1 MRTAALGPPFRFPQ
15 GVRFASRARSFTI
28 EHLADLA
35 NLTPSVQL
43 PQENQSVVY
52 EVDLEADADI
62 AGPFDTWLRDHIAD
76 MLQFEG
82 FRSAEILD
90 DPSAPDGRIRR
101 IVQYRLRD
109 RAALEDYLTR
119 HAPEMRAR
127 GVAHFG
133 DRFSAER
140 RVLPH
145 REEFVR
151 GKVST
156 ENCLNCGE
164 VLTGQHCSHCGQPAR
179 VRVLSL
185 WGLTK
190 DVVGDVLDVD
200 SRVWRTLWPLA
211 FRPGLLTQE
220 FLRGR
225 RASYT
230 PPFRMYLV
238 LSLVFFVLASF
249 NDPGSD
255 VAVQLDEGGTNLQL
269 RAGGD
274 APGGTSAASDSAPT
288 GKLTAPPAPA
298 PPGPKVELDD
308 DTRKLV
314 DQIVKRVPADAQK
327 ELRTELEATLATATP
342 EERAAT
348 ARIMA
353 DPGSEEHFK
362 IEGAPFLKQYEPRLR
377 GACRKMVADQ
387 QTFGRA
393 LWDNIP
399 KMMFIF
405 LPLIAGVLSLLYIR
419 SGRYYVEHLL
429 FVVHF
434 HAFFFLA
441 GIVVLLL
448 ERLAEVTSGLAA
460 KGLFAV
466 QGAVGA
472 ALTFYV
478 PWYLL
483 KAMRRVYA
491 QSWWKTLPK
500 YALLGI
506 AYLFALVFTGI
517 GLLAYTALT
526 L

>member
-1 MRTAALGPPFRFPQ
+1 M
-15 GVRFASRARSFTI
+15 
-28 EHLADLA
+28 
-35 NLTPSVQL
+35 QL
-43 PQENQSVVY
+43 PPDNQSVLY
-52 EVDLEADADI
+52 EVSLEADAEI

-76 MLQFEG
+76 MLQFDG

-90 DPSAPDGRIRR
+90 DPAAPPGRIRR
-101 IVQYRLRD
+101 VVQYRLRD
-109 RAALEDYLTR
+109 ALALDDYLTH
-119 HAPEMRAR
+119 HAPRMRAQ
-127 GVAHFG
+127 GVARFG
-133 DRFSAER
+133 ERFTAER
-140 RVLPH
+140 RALPH

-151 GKVST
+151 GAVST

-164 VLTGQHCSHCGQPAR
+164 VLTGQHCSHCGQHSR

-185 WGLTK
+185 WGLIR
-190 DVVGDVLDVD
+190 DVIGDLLDAD

-238 LSLVFFVLASF
+238 LSLVFFVVASF
-249 NDPGSD
+249 SDPGSD
-255 VAVQLDEGGTNLQL
+255 VALQLDEGGTNIQI
-269 RAGGD
+269 RDGQQAAESPEPVPPAAPSAPA
-274 APGGTSAASDSAPT
+274 APGARPTLDAETQRLLDAVIERLPENERAKARRDLEADLAQAS
-288 GKLTAPPAPA
+288 
-298 PPGPKVELDD
+298 
-308 DTRKLV
+308 
-314 DQIVKRVPADAQK
+314 PAD
-327 ELRTELEATLATATP
+327 LA
-342 EERAAT
+342 AAN
-348 ARIMA
+348 RFMA
-353 DPGSEEHFK
+353 DPCSEENFR
-362 IEGAPFLKQYEPRLR
+362 IDAGPVLEQYEPRLR
-377 GACRKMVADQ
+377 EACRKIMADQ
-387 QTFGRA
+387 QSFGRA
-393 LWDNIP
+393 LFGNIP

-405 LPLIAGVLSLLYIR
+405 LPLIAAVMSVLYVR

-448 ERLAEVTSGLAA
+448 ERLSESFAAPLANGLAA
-460 KGLFAV
+460 V
-466 QGAVGA
+466 QQAVGA
-472 ALTFYV
+472 ALVFYV

-491 QSWWKTLPK
+491 QGWWKTVPK
-500 YALLGI
+500 FALLGL
-506 AYLFALVFTGI
+506 AYFVSLVFTGL

>member
-1 MRTAALGPPFRFPQ
+1 M
-15 GVRFASRARSFTI
+15 
-28 EHLADLA
+28 
-35 NLTPSVQL
+35 QL
-43 PQENQSVVY
+43 PQENPGVIY
-52 EVDLEADADI
+52 EVNPEADADI

-90 DPSAPDGRIRR
+90 DPSAPAGRIRR
-101 IVQYRLRD
+101 IVQYRLRNQ
-109 RAALEDYLTR
+109 AALDDYLAN
-119 HAPEMRAR
+119 HAPRMRAQ
-127 GVAHFG
+127 GVARFG

-190 DVVGDVLDVD
+190 DVIGDVFNAD
-200 SRVWRTLWPLA
+200 SRIWRTLWPLA

-238 LSLVFFVLASF
+238 LSLAFFVLASF

-255 VAVQLDEGGTNLQL
+255 VALQLDDGGTNIQL
-269 RAGGD
+269 RTGGD
-274 APGGTSAASDSAPT
+274 SAAPDASAPAPAAT
-288 GKLTAPPAPA
+288 PATPAPPAP
-298 PPGPKVELDD
+298 LDAE
-308 DTRKLV
+308 TRKLL
-314 DQIVKRVPADAQK
+314 DQLVKRLPADARQ
-327 ELRTELEATLATATP
+327 ELRADLETTLAAATP

-348 ARIMA
+348 ARLIA
-353 DPGSEEHFK
+353 DPCGEENFK
-362 IEGAPFLKQYEPRLR
+362 VESAPFLKKYEPRLR
-377 GACRKMVADQ
+377 DACRKIVADQ
-387 QTFGRA
+387 QSFGRA
-393 LWDNIP
+393 LWNNIP

-405 LPLIAGVLSLLYIR
+405 LPLIAAVLSLLYIR

-434 HAFFFLA
+434 HAFFFLT
-441 GIVVLLL
+441 GIAVLLL
-448 ERLAEVTSGLAA
+448 ERLAELSTGVVASGLA
-460 KGLFAV
+460 GLQALA
-466 QGAVGA
+466 GAV
-472 ALTFYV
+472 LVFYV
-478 PWYLL
+478 PLYLL

-491 QSWWKTLPK
+491 QGWWKTVPK

-506 AYLFALVFTGI
+506 AYLFCIVFTGV

>member
-1 MRTAALGPPFRFPQ
+1 MRATDPRGPWHRDIDQ
-15 GVRFASRARSFTI
+15 
-28 EHLADLA
+28 LADLA

-43 PQENQSVVY
+43 PQENPGVVY
-52 EVDLEADADI
+52 EVNLEADADI

-76 MLQFEG
+76 MLQFQG

-90 DPSAPDGRIRR
+90 DASAPSGRIRR
-101 IVQYRLRD
+101 VVHYRLRD
-109 RAALEDYLTR
+109 QAALDDYLAH
-119 HAPEMRAR
+119 HAPGMRAQGIAR
-127 GVAHFG
+127 FG

-164 VLTGQHCSHCGQPAR
+164 VLTGQHCSHCGQPAK

-185 WGLTK
+185 WGLTR
-190 DVVGDVLDVD
+190 DVIGDLLDAD

-249 NDPGSD
+249 DDPGSD
-255 VAVQLDEGGTNLQL
+255 VAVQLDEGGANIQL
-269 RAGGD
+269 RDGGAGP
-274 APGGTSAASDSAPT
+274 A
-288 GKLTAPPAPA
+288 TAPQARFDA
-298 PPGPKVELDD
+298 ETG
-308 DTRKLV
+308 RLV
-314 DQIVKRVPADAQK
+314 DQVVKRVPADAQQ
-327 ELRTELEATLATATP
+327 ELRTELEATLAAATP

-348 ARIMA
+348 ARIIE
-353 DPGSEEHFK
+353 DPCSEEILK

-377 GACRKMVADQ
+377 DACRKIVADQ

-399 KMMFIF
+399 KMMFLF
-405 LPLIAGVLSLLYIR
+405 LPLIAAVMSLLYLR

-448 ERLAEVTSGLAA
+448 ERLAELAA
-460 KGLFAV
+460 KGAV
-466 QGAVGA
+466 ANGLNAAQALLGA
-472 ALTFYV
+472 ALTLYV

-483 KAMRRVYA
+483 RAMRRVYA
-491 QSWWKTLPK
+491 QGWRKTLPK

-506 AYLFALVFTGI
+506 AYFFALVFTGI

>member
-1 MRTAALGPPFRFPQ
+1 M
-15 GVRFASRARSFTI
+15 
-28 EHLADLA
+28 
-35 NLTPSVQL
+35 QL
-43 PQENQSVVY
+43 PQENPGVIY
-52 EVDLEADADI
+52 EVNLEADADI

-90 DPSAPDGRIRR
+90 DPSAPAGRIRR

-109 RAALEDYLTR
+109 QAALDDYLAN
-119 HAPEMRAR
+119 HAPHMRAQGIAR
-127 GVAHFG
+127 FS

-164 VLTGQHCSHCGQPAR
+164 ALTGQHCSHCGQPAT

-185 WGLTK
+185 WGLTR
-190 DVVGDVLDVD
+190 DVIGDLLDAD

-249 NDPGSD
+249 DDPGSE
-255 VAVQLDEGGTNLQL
+255 VAVQLDDGGTNIQL
-269 RAGGD
+269 RQGGSPPEG
-274 APGGTSAASDSAPT
+274 APEPDGAVPPDPAAT
-288 GKLTAPPAPA
+288 PPAPA
-298 PPGPKVELDD
+298 ATPAAPAPQPALDAE
-308 DTRKLV
+308 TRRLI
-314 DQIVKRVPADAQK
+314 DQLVKRVPADARQ
-327 ELRTELEATLATATP
+327 ELRAELETSLAAATP

-348 ARIMA
+348 ARLVA
-353 DPGSEEHFK
+353 DPCGEENFK
-362 IEGAPFLKQYEPRLR
+362 VEGAPFVERYEPRLR
-377 GACRKMVADQ
+377 DACRKIVADQ
-387 QTFGRA
+387 QSFGRA
-393 LWDNIP
+393 LWNNIP
-399 KMMFIF
+399 KMMFLF
-405 LPLIAGVLSLLYIR
+405 LPLIAAALSLLYIR

-434 HAFFFLA
+434 HAFFFLT

-448 ERLAEVTSGLAA
+448 ERLAELSTGVVANGLAA
-460 KGLFAV
+460 AQAV
-466 QGAVGA
+466 VGSV
-472 ALTFYV
+472 LVFYV
-478 PWYLL
+478 PVYLL

-491 QSWWKTLPK
+491 QSWWKTVPK

-506 AYLFALVFTGI
+506 AYLFCMVFTGI

>member
-1 MRTAALGPPFRFPQ
+1 M
-15 GVRFASRARSFTI
+15 
-28 EHLADLA
+28 
-35 NLTPSVQL
+35 QL
-43 PQENQSVVY
+43 PQENPGVLY
-52 EVDLEADADI
+52 EVNLEADADI

-90 DPSAPDGRIRR
+90 DPSAPAGRIRR

-109 RAALEDYLTR
+109 QAALDDYLAN
-119 HAPEMRAR
+119 HAPHMRAQGIAR
-127 GVAHFG
+127 FG

-164 VLTGQHCSHCGQPAR
+164 VLTGQHCSHCGQPAT

-185 WGLTK
+185 WGLTR
-190 DVVGDVLDVD
+190 DVIGDLLDAD

-249 NDPGSD
+249 DDPGSE
-255 VAVQLDEGGTNLQL
+255 VAVQLDDGGTNIQL
-269 RAGGD
+269 RQGGSPPEG
-274 APGGTSAASDSAPT
+274 APEPDGAVPPDPAAT
-288 GKLTAPPAPA
+288 PPAPA
-298 PPGPKVELDD
+298 ATPAAPAPQPALDAE
-308 DTRKLV
+308 TRRLI
-314 DQIVKRVPADAQK
+314 DQLVKRVPADARQ
-327 ELRTELEATLATATP
+327 ELRAELETSLAAATP

-348 ARIMA
+348 ARLVA
-353 DPGSEEHFK
+353 DPCGEENFK
-362 IEGAPFLKQYEPRLR
+362 VEGAPFVERYEPRLR
-377 GACRKMVADQ
+377 DACRKIVADQ
-387 QTFGRA
+387 QSFGRA
-393 LWDNIP
+393 LWNNIP
-399 KMMFIF
+399 KMMFLF
-405 LPLIAGVLSLLYIR
+405 LPLIAAALSLLYIR

-434 HAFFFLA
+434 HAFFFLT

-448 ERLAEVTSGLAA
+448 ERLAELSTGVVANGLAA
-460 KGLFAV
+460 AQAV
-466 QGAVGA
+466 VGSV
-472 ALTFYV
+472 LVFYV
-478 PWYLL
+478 PVYLL

-491 QSWWKTLPK
+491 QSWWKTVPK

-506 AYLFALVFTGI
+506 AYLFCMVFTGI

>member
-1 MRTAALGPPFRFPQ
+1 VQPPPE
-15 GVRFASRARSFTI
+15 SK
-28 EHLADLA
+28 
-35 NLTPSVQL
+35 SVL
-43 PQENQSVVY
+43 Y
-52 EVDLEADADI
+52 EVSLEADAEI

-76 MLQFEG
+76 MLQFDG

-90 DPSAPDGRIRR
+90 DPAAPPGRIRR
-101 IVQYRLRD
+101 VVQYRLRD
-109 RAALEDYLTR
+109 ALALDDYLAN
-119 HAPEMRAR
+119 HAPRMRAQ
-127 GVAHFG
+127 GVARFG
-133 DRFSAER
+133 ERFTAER

-151 GKVST
+151 GAVST

-164 VLTGQHCSHCGQPAR
+164 VLTGQHCSHCGQHSR

-185 WGLTK
+185 WGLTR
-190 DVVGDVLDVD
+190 DVIGDLLDAD

-238 LSLVFFVLASF
+238 LSLVFFVVASF
-249 NDPGSD
+249 SDPGSE
-255 VAVQLDEGGTNLQL
+255 VALQLDEGGTNIQI
-269 RAGGD
+269 RDGRQAAEPPEPVPPAATSAPA
-274 APGGTSAASDSAPT
+274 APGAQPT
-288 GKLTAPPAPA
+288 
-298 PPGPKVELDD
+298 LDAEA
-308 DTRKLV
+308 RRL
-314 DQIVKRVPADAQK
+314 IDALIERMPEQ
-327 ELRTELEATLATATP
+327 ERAQARRELEAKLATASP
-342 EERAAT
+342 ADLAA
-348 ARIMA
+348 ANRFIA
-353 DPGSEEHFK
+353 DPCSEENFM
-362 IEGAPFLKQYEPRLR
+362 IDAGPVLEQYEPRLR
-377 GACRKMVADQ
+377 EACRKIMADQ
-387 QTFGRA
+387 QSFGRA
-393 LWDNIP
+393 LFENIP

-405 LPLIAGVLSLLYIR
+405 LPLIAAVLSVLYVR

-448 ERLAEVTSGLAA
+448 ERLAESVAGPL
-460 KGLFAV
+460 
-466 QGAVGA
+466 AVGINA
-472 ALTFYV
+472 AQAVLGTVLVFYV

-491 QSWWKTLPK
+491 QGWWKTVPK
-500 YALLGI
+500 FALLGL
-506 AYLFALVFTGI
+506 AYFFSLVFTGL

>member
-1 MRTAALGPPFRFPQ
+1 
-15 GVRFASRARSFTI
+15 
-28 EHLADLA
+28 
-35 NLTPSVQL
+35 VQL
-43 PQENQSVVY
+43 PQENPGVIY
-52 EVDLEADADI
+52 EVNLEADADI

-90 DPSAPDGRIRR
+90 DPATPAGRIRR

-109 RAALEDYLTR
+109 QAALDDYLAN
-119 HAPEMRAR
+119 HAPHMRAQGIAR
-127 GVAHFG
+127 FG
-133 DRFSAER
+133 DRFSAGR

-164 VLTGQHCSHCGQPAR
+164 VLTGQHCSHCGQPAT

-190 DVVGDVLDVD
+190 DVIGDLLDAD

-249 NDPGSD
+249 DDPGSE
-255 VAVQLDEGGTNLQL
+255 VAVQLDDGGTNIQL
-269 RAGGD
+269 R
-274 APGGTSAASDSAPT
+274 PGGSPPEGASEPEGAVPPDPAT
-288 GKLTAPPAPA
+288 TPPAPA
-298 PPGPKVELDD
+298 ATPAAPAPQPALDAE
-308 DTRKLV
+308 TRRLI
-314 DQIVKRVPADAQK
+314 DQLVKRVPAEARQ
-327 ELRTELEATLATATP
+327 ELRAELETSLATATP

-348 ARIMA
+348 ARLVA
-353 DPGSEEHFK
+353 DPCGEENFK
-362 IEGAPFLKQYEPRLR
+362 VEGAPFLERYEPRLR
-377 GACRKMVADQ
+377 DACRKIVADQ
-387 QTFGRA
+387 QSFGRA
-393 LWDNIP
+393 LWNNIP

-405 LPLIAGVLSLLYIR
+405 LPLIAAALSLLYIR

-434 HAFFFLA
+434 HAFFFLT
-441 GIVVLLL
+441 GILVLLL
-448 ERLAEVTSGLAA
+448 ERLAELSTGVVANGLVAA
-460 KGLFAV
+460 QAV
-466 QGAVGA
+466 VGSV
-472 ALTFYV
+472 LVFYV
-478 PWYLL
+478 PVYLL

-491 QSWWKTLPK
+491 QSWWKTVPK

-506 AYLFALVFTGI
+506 AYLFCMVFTGI

>member
-1 MRTAALGPPFRFPQ
+1 
-15 GVRFASRARSFTI
+15 VS
-28 EHLADLA
+28 
-35 NLTPSVQL
+35 
-43 PQENQSVVY
+43 
-52 EVDLEADADI
+52 LEADAEI
-62 AGPFDTWLRDHIAD
+62 AGPFDTWLRDHVAD
-76 MLQFEG
+76 MLQFDG

-90 DPSAPDGRIRR
+90 DTAAPPGRIRR
-101 IVQYRLRD
+101 VVQYRLRD
-109 RAALEDYLTR
+109 TLALEDYLAN
-119 HAPEMRAR
+119 HAPRMREQ

-133 DRFSAER
+133 ERFRVER

-151 GKVST
+151 GAVST

-164 VLTGQHCSHCGQPAR
+164 VLTGQHCSHCGQHSR

-185 WGLTK
+185 WGLTR
-190 DVVGDVLDVD
+190 DVIGDLLDAD

-238 LSLVFFVLASF
+238 LSLVFFVVASF
-249 NDPGSD
+249 S
-255 VAVQLDEGGTNLQL
+255 
-269 RAGGD
+269 
-274 APGGTSAASDSAPT
+274 
-288 GKLTAPPAPA
+288 
-298 PPGPKVELDD
+298 
-308 DTRKLV
+308 
-314 DQIVKRVPADAQK
+314 
-327 ELRTELEATLATATP
+327 
-342 EERAAT
+342 
-348 ARIMA
+348 
-353 DPGSEEHFK
+353 DPGSEVALQLDEDGTNIQIRDGRQAAEPTEPVPPAAPAVPAVPGAQPTLDAETRRLLDAV
-362 IEGAPFLKQYEPRLR
+362 IERLPESERANARRELEADLAKASPADLAAANRFIADPCSEESLRFDVGPLLEQYEPRLR
-377 GACRKMVADQ
+377 EACRKIMADQ
-387 QTFGRA
+387 QSFGRA
-393 LWDNIP
+393 LFENIP

-405 LPLIAGVLSLLYIR
+405 LPLIAAVMSVLYVR

-448 ERLAEVTSGLAA
+448 ERLAESVAGPLASGLNGAQ
-460 KGLFAV
+460 AV
-466 QGAVGA
+466 LGT
-472 ALTFYV
+472 ALVFYV

-483 KAMRRVYA
+483 RAMRRVYE

-500 YALLGI
+500 FALLGL
-506 AYLFALVFTGI
+506 AYFFSLVFTGL

>member
-1 MRTAALGPPFRFPQ
+1 VQPPPE
-15 GVRFASRARSFTI
+15 SK
-28 EHLADLA
+28 
-35 NLTPSVQL
+35 SVL
-43 PQENQSVVY
+43 Y
-52 EVDLEADADI
+52 EVSLEADAEI

-76 MLQFEG
+76 MLQFDG

-90 DPSAPDGRIRR
+90 DPAAPPGRVRR
-101 IVQYRLRD
+101 VVQYRLRD
-109 RAALEDYLTR
+109 ALALDDYLTN
-119 HAPEMRAR
+119 HAPRMRAQ
-127 GVAHFG
+127 GVARFG
-133 DRFSAER
+133 GRFTAER

-151 GKVST
+151 GAVST

-164 VLTGQHCSHCGQPAR
+164 VLTGQHCSHCGQHSR

-185 WGLTK
+185 WGLTR
-190 DVVGDVLDVD
+190 DVIGDLLDAD

-238 LSLVFFVLASF
+238 LSLVFFVVASLS
-249 NDPGSD
+249 DPGSD
-255 VAVQLDEGGTNLQL
+255 VALQLDEGGTNIQI
-269 RAGGD
+269 RDGRQAAESPEPVPPAAPAAPA
-274 APGGTSAASDSAPT
+274 APGARPT
-288 GKLTAPPAPA
+288 LDAETRRLLDAILERMPEGERAKARREREADLA
-298 PPGPKVELDD
+298 KVS
-308 DTRKLV
+308 
-314 DQIVKRVPADAQK
+314 PAD
-327 ELRTELEATLATATP
+327 LA
-342 EERAAT
+342 AAN
-348 ARIMA
+348 RFMA
-353 DPGSEEHFK
+353 DPCSEENFR
-362 IEGAPFLKQYEPRLR
+362 IDAGPVLEQYEPRLR
-377 GACRKMVADQ
+377 EACRKIMADQ
-387 QTFGRA
+387 QSFGRA
-393 LWDNIP
+393 LFDNIP

-405 LPLIAGVLSLLYIR
+405 LPLIAAVLSVLYIR

-441 GIVVLLL
+441 GVVVLLL
-448 ERLAEVTSGLAA
+448 ERLSESLAGPVA
-460 KGLFAV
+460 NGFAAV
-466 QGAVGA
+466 QQAVGA
-472 ALTFYV
+472 ALVFYV

-491 QSWWKTLPK
+491 QGWWKTAPK
-500 YALLGI
+500 FALLGL
-506 AYLFALVFTGI
+506 AYLFSLVFTGI

>member
-1 MRTAALGPPFRFPQ
+1 
-15 GVRFASRARSFTI
+15 
-28 EHLADLA
+28 
-35 NLTPSVQL
+35 VQL
-43 PQENQSVVY
+43 PQENQGVIY
-52 EVDLEADADI
+52 EVNLEADADI

-90 DPSAPDGRIRR
+90 DPSAPAGRIRR
-101 IVQYRLRD
+101 IVQYRLRNQ
-109 RAALEDYLTR
+109 AALDDYLAN
-119 HAPEMRAR
+119 HAPQMRMQ
-127 GVAHFG
+127 GVARFG

-151 GKVST
+151 GKIST

-164 VLTGQHCSHCGQPAR
+164 VLTGQHCSHCGQPAK

-190 DVVGDVLDVD
+190 DVIGDVFNAD
-200 SRVWRTLWPLA
+200 SRIWRTLWPLA

-255 VAVQLDEGGTNLQL
+255 VALQLDEGGTNIQL
-269 RAGGD
+269 RAGGN
-274 APGGTSAASDSAPT
+274 APETAPDTGLAAPRGTP
-288 GKLTAPPAPA
+288 TAPPAPA
-298 PPGPKVELDD
+298 PPAPKVELDAE
-308 DTRKLV
+308 TQKLV
-314 DQIVKRVPADAQK
+314 DQIVKRVPADARK
-327 ELRTELEATLATATP
+327 ELRTELESTLAAATP
-342 EERAAT
+342 EERAVT
-348 ARIMA
+348 ARLVA
-353 DPGSEEHFK
+353 DPCGEENFK
-362 IEGAPFLKQYEPRLR
+362 VEGAPFLKQYEPRLR
-377 GACRKMVADQ
+377 DACRKIVADQ
-387 QTFGRA
+387 QSFGRA
-393 LWDNIP
+393 LWNNIP

-405 LPLIAGVLSLLYIR
+405 LPLIAAVLSLLYIR

-434 HAFFFLA
+434 HAFFFLT
-441 GIVVLLL
+441 GIAVLLL
-448 ERLAEVTSGLAA
+448 ERLAELSTGAVASGLA
-460 KGLFAV
+460 GLQALA
-466 QGAVGA
+466 GAV
-472 ALTFYV
+472 LVFYV
-478 PWYLL
+478 PLYLL

-491 QSWWKTLPK
+491 QSWWKTVPK

-506 AYLFALVFTGI
+506 AYLLCIVFTGL

>member
-1 MRTAALGPPFRFPQ
+1 MQPPQ
-15 GVRFASRARSFTI
+15 
-28 EHLADLA
+28 D
-35 NLTPSVQL
+35 N
-43 PQENQSVVY
+43 NSVVY
-52 EVDLEADADI
+52 EVNLEADADI

-82 FRSAEILD
+82 FRSAEIFED
-90 DPSAPDGRIRR
+90 ASAPAGRIRR
-101 IVQYRLRD
+101 IVQYRLRNQ
-109 RAALEDYLTR
+109 AALDDYLAS
-119 HAPEMRAR
+119 HAPRMRAQ
-127 GVAHFG
+127 GVARFG
-133 DRFSAER
+133 DRFTAER

-164 VLTGQHCSHCGQPAR
+164 VLTGQHCSHCGQPAK

-185 WGLTK
+185 WGLIK
-190 DVVGDVLDVD
+190 DVIGDVLDVD
-200 SRVWRTLWPLA
+200 SRVWRTLRPLA
-211 FRPGLLTQE
+211 FHPGELTQE
-220 FLRGR
+220 YLRGR

-249 NDPGSD
+249 SDPGSE
-255 VAVQLDEGGTNLQL
+255 VAVQLDDNGTNIQL
-269 RAGGD
+269 R
-274 APGGTSAASDSAPT
+274 PGGGAPAGTATDTSRPAEPAAS
-288 GKLTAPPAPA
+288 PPAPA
-298 PPGPKVELDD
+298 AKPAAPAPTPPPLDAE
-308 DTRKLV
+308 TRKLIG
-314 DQIVKRVPADAQK
+314 QLVKRVPADARK
-327 ELRTELEATLATATP
+327 ELQGELEKTLSTATP

-348 ARIMA
+348 ARLVA
-353 DPGSEEHFK
+353 DPCGEDTFK

-377 GACRKMVADQ
+377 GACRKIVADQ
-387 QTFGRA
+387 QSFGRA
-393 LWDNIP
+393 LWNNIP

-405 LPLIAGVLSLLYIR
+405 LPLIAAVLSVLYLR
-419 SGRYYVEHLL
+419 SRRYYVEHLL

-434 HAFFFLA
+434 HAFFFLT

-448 ERLAEVTSGLAA
+448 ERLSDVTRGSVSAA
-460 KGLFAV
+460 VTAV
-466 QGAVGA
+466 ESILGAV
-472 ALTFYV
+472 LTFYV

-483 KAMRRVYA
+483 KAMRRVYR

-506 AYLFALVFTGI
+506 AYLFCLVFTAI

>member
-1 MRTAALGPPFRFPQ
+1 
-15 GVRFASRARSFTI
+15 
-28 EHLADLA
+28 
-35 NLTPSVQL
+35 VQR

-52 EVDLEADADI
+52 EVNLEADADI
-62 AGPFDTWLRDHIAD
+62 ASPFDTWLRDHIAD

-90 DPSAPDGRIRR
+90 DPSAPAGRIRR
-101 IVQYRLRD
+101 IVQYRLHD
-109 RAALEDYLTR
+109 QAALDDYLAI
-119 HAPEMRAR
+119 HAPRMRAH
-127 GVAHFG
+127 GVARFG
-133 DRFSAER
+133 DRFTAER

-185 WGLTK
+185 WGLTR
-190 DVVGDVLDVD
+190 DVIGDLLDAD

-225 RASYT
+225 RMSYT

-249 NDPGSD
+249 SDPGSE
-255 VAVQLDEGGTNLQL
+255 VAVQLDEGGTNIQL
-269 RAGGD
+269 R
-274 APGGTSAASDSAPT
+274 PGGSTPEDTPGPDGAAPADPATTPPSPAAPSP
-288 GKLTAPPAPA
+288 PPA
-298 PPGPKVELDD
+298 LDAE
-308 DTRKLV
+308 TRRLV
-314 DQIVKRVPADAQK
+314 DQLVKRVPADARQ
-327 ELRTELEATLATATP
+327 ELRAELETSLASATP

-348 ARIMA
+348 ARLMA
-353 DPGSEEHFK
+353 DPCG
-362 IEGAPFLKQYEPRLR
+362 EGNFRVDGPPFLKQYEPRLR
-377 GACRKMVADQ
+377 DACRKIVADQ
-387 QTFGRA
+387 QSFGRA
-393 LWDNIP
+393 LWNNIP

-405 LPLIAGVLSLLYIR
+405 LPLIAAVLSLLYFR

-429 FVVHF
+429 FLVHF
-434 HAFFFLA
+434 HAFFFLT
-441 GIVVLLL
+441 GIGVLLL
-448 ERLAEVTSGLAA
+448 ERLSKVTSGSLSAA
-460 KGLFAV
+460 ATAV
-466 QGAVGA
+466 ESILGAV
-472 ALTFYV
+472 LVFYV

-491 QSWWKTLPK
+491 QSWWRTVPK
-500 YALLGI
+500 FALLGI
-506 AYLFALVFTGI
+506 AYLVCMLFTGI

>member
-1 MRTAALGPPFRFPQ
+1 
-15 GVRFASRARSFTI
+15 
-28 EHLADLA
+28 
-35 NLTPSVQL
+35 VQL
-43 PQENQSVVY
+43 PQEKPGVVY
-52 EVDLEADADI
+52 EVNLEADADI

-90 DPSAPDGRIRR
+90 DPSAPEGRIRR
-101 IVQYRLRD
+101 IVHYRLRD
-109 RAALEDYLTR
+109 QAALDDYLAH
-119 HAPEMRAR
+119 HAPEMRAQ
-127 GVAHFG
+127 GVARFG
-133 DRFSAER
+133 DRFSAGR

-164 VLTGQHCSHCGQPAR
+164 VLTGQHCSHCGQPAK

-190 DVVGDVLDVD
+190 DVIGDVLDVD

-225 RASYT
+225 RARYT

-249 NDPGSD
+249 DDPGSE
-255 VAVQLDEGGTNLQL
+255 VAVQLDEGGTNIQL
-269 RAGGD
+269 RAGGN
-274 APGGTSAASDSAPT
+274 APEGTLVPGDTAPAAEPAAPPPPE
-288 GKLTAPPAPA
+288 PPAPKA
-298 PPGPKVELDD
+298 TLDAE
-308 DTRKLV
+308 TRKLV

-327 ELRTELEATLATATP
+327 ELRTELETTLAAATP

-348 ARIMA
+348 ARIVT
-353 DPGSEEHFK
+353 DPCGEETFK

-377 GACRKMVADQ
+377 DACRKIVADQ
-387 QTFGRA
+387 QSFGRA
-393 LWDNIP
+393 LWNNIP

-448 ERLAEVTSGLAA
+448 ERVAELSTGAVASGFA
-460 KGLFAV
+460 AV
-466 QGAVGA
+466 QGVVGG
-472 ALTFYV
+472 ALTLYV

-483 KAMRRVYA
+483 RAMRRVYA

-506 AYLFALVFTGI
+506 AYLFALVFTGV

>member
-1 MRTAALGPPFRFPQ
+1 VQQPQ
-15 GVRFASRARSFTI
+15 
-28 EHLADLA
+28 D
-35 NLTPSVQL
+35 
-43 PQENQSVVY
+43 NQGVVY
-52 EVDLEADADI
+52 EVNLEADADI

-82 FRSAEILD
+82 FRSAEIFD
-90 DPSAPDGRIRR
+90 DPSAPAGRIRR
-101 IVQYRLRD
+101 IVQYRLRN
-109 RAALEDYLTR
+109 RAALDDYLAT
-119 HAPEMRAR
+119 HAPRMRAQ
-127 GVAHFG
+127 GVARFG
-133 DRFSAER
+133 NRFSAER

-145 REEFVR
+145 REEFVH

-190 DVVGDVLDVD
+190 DVVGDLLDAD

-225 RASYT
+225 RARYT

-249 NDPGSD
+249 DDPGSE
-255 VAVQLDEGGTNLQL
+255 VAVQLDDGGANIQL
-269 RAGGD
+269 RPDGG
-274 APGGTSAASDSAPT
+274 PAADSAT
-288 GKLTAPPAPA
+288 DGTPAPA
-298 PPGPKVELDD
+298 DAGPVTPVPTPASTPALDAE
-308 DTRKLV
+308 TRKLV
-314 DQIVKRVPADAQK
+314 DQIVKRAPAEAQK
-327 ELRTELEATLATATP
+327 ELRAELETSLAAATP
-342 EERAAT
+342 AERAAT
-348 ARIMA
+348 ARIIA
-353 DPGSEEHFK
+353 DPCGGEN
-362 IEGAPFLKQYEPRLR
+362 IQLGGAPFLEQYEPRLR
-377 GACRKMVADQ
+377 DACRKIVADQ
-387 QTFGRA
+387 QSFGRA
-393 LWDNIP
+393 LWENIP

-405 LPLIAGVLSLLYIR
+405 LPLIAAALSVLYVR

-434 HAFFFLA
+434 HAFFFLT

-448 ERLAEVTSGLAA
+448 ERLSGLASGTLA
-460 KGLFAV
+460 TVISVA
-466 QGAVGA
+466 QGVLGA
-472 ALTFYV
+472 ALTLYV

-491 QSWWKTLPK
+491 QGWWKTIPK
-500 YALLGI
+500 YALLGV
-506 AYLFALVFTGI
+506 AYLVCLVFTGI